1 MKDRRTTVY
10 NIDENIGKGG
20 YQLSFT
26 NKKKENEKKGK
37 KKRGWLAQVNT

>member
-26 NKKKENEKKGK
+26 NKKKKTKKKGK
-37 KKRGWLAQVNT
+37 KNEGGWRR